1 MAKIWNSGRTKK
13 TQTEAT
19 PVQDTI
25 VETKTETKVQAEP
38 AADISVILKSL
49 QKQIADQQ
57 AKIDKLEKWDE
68 NPFKSAKERYEW
80 ELHFSYKTWGWVPV
94 LSYVSKKKN
103 PARDL
108 TFKNLHWE
116 YESNHLLELSLAN
129 DTKIDVEVTEF
140 NTSVE
145 RSPKMAA
152 LDQKGNV
159 IDTDTKLSKVE
170 SFTFQDPE
178 FGTIVVLPTAIN

>member
-1 MAKIWNSGRTKK
+1 MAKMWNPNRVKK

-57 AKIDKLEKWDE
+57 AKIDKLEKWDA

-80 ELHFSYKTWGWVPV
+80 ELHFSYKTRHG
-94 LSYVSKKKN
+94 
-103 PARDL
+103 
-108 TFKNLHWE
+108 
-116 YESNHLLELSLAN
+116 
-129 DTKIDVEVTEF
+129 VEC
-140 NTSVE
+140 
-145 RSPKMAA
+145 
-152 LDQKGNV
+152 QY
-159 IDTDTKLSKVE
+159 
-170 SFTFQDPE
+170 
-178 FGTIVVLPTAIN
+178 